1 VKHGPRQ
8 QQLTHRSKDGPNPR
22 RAPRRDQ
29 GATNVTSVV
38 FPDSGHW
45 IYEEH
50 PAESTKL
57 LLGFLG

>member
-1 VKHGPRQ
+1 MPVMAIGASNSLGSSVPNQVRQ
-8 QQLTHRSKDGPNPR
+8 YATH
-22 RAPRRDQ
+22 
-29 GATNVTSVV
+29 VTSVV

-50 PAESTKL
+50 PAKSAKL

>member
-1 VKHGPRQ
+1 M
-8 QQLTHRSKDGPNPR
+8 TS
-22 RAPRRDQ
+22 DQ
-29 GATNVTSVV
+29 CC

-57 LLGFLG
+57 FLGFLG